1 MSGDHN
7 MHQKPK
13 ALELADALTECVHA
27 GVGGPDLEA
36 AAELRRLQADNEA
49 KDALLRQALEALEK
63 YRRRMLVEAGCRCDN
78 GDNIIA
84 AINEHLK

>member
-7 MHQKPK
+7 MNQRPK
-13 ALELADALTECVHA
+13 ALELAAALEWPFFSSSLA
-27 GVGGPDLEA
+27 AQDA
-36 AAELRRLQADNEA
+36 AAELRRLQAENDA

-84 AINEHLK
+84 AIKEHLNK